1 MRYAKRVGRRSL
13 PGRPA
18 RLAATAIVMAMAMAA
33 CGGGDDSTGG
43 GGGGGEAGGPK
54 APATIPELTSD
65 PLTLKFIWFEWPPAQ
80 ALEDFAN
87 AEYTKDRPN
96 VSIEVNTVPNAN
108 WHDAMFTQFAARK
121 TSFDIPIL
129 DSQHIGEA
137 VTNGNILNLTD
148 FVKKNIDVKAYNP
161 YLLAAYGQYPQ
172 AETGKRDENASLY
185 GLPLLGDT
193 WTMIYRKDLIGDKP
207 PQTWDQMI
215 SVAKKCQQDN
225 PGVSGLAFHQSNG
238 SDAAAV
244 TYNTVNGVYG
254 GNLWNSK
261 KRQIEGVINN
271 QDGQEAMDVLV
282 NKMKPLTA
290 KGSGNWFIDE
300 VNASVAQGKAC
311 IAFNWIAA
319 SGGLLDPKQS
329 TLGTSRKQILDKLG
343 FATLPK
349 GKTDLV
355 PLGGMGMHVSA
366 YAAKSHQAEAL
377 NFMKWFEQ
385 ADVQKKW
392 AAAGGVPSRTDA
404 LESPEFLKAGPFN
417 QVYTDSVP
425 RMRDMWNVPEYARL
439 IDIENTNVNA
449 ALNGAKDPKAAID
462 DIAKEQQ
469 KILDAKGSGGGNG
482 L

>member
-1 MRYAKRVGRRSL
+1 M
-13 PGRPA
+13 
-18 RLAATAIVMAMAMAA
+18 
-33 CGGGDDSTGG
+33 
-43 GGGGGEAGGPK
+43 
-54 APATIPELTSD
+54 
-65 PLTLKFIWFEWPPAQ
+65 
-80 ALEDFAN
+80 
-87 AEYTKDRPN
+87 
-96 VSIEVNTVPNAN
+96 PNAN

-121 TSFDIPIL
+121 TDFDIAIL

-137 VTNGNILNLTD
+137 VTNGNILDLTD
-148 FVKKNIDVKAYNP
+148 FVNKNIDVKAYNP
-161 YLLAAYGQYPQ
+161 YLLAAYGQFPQ

-215 SVAKKCQQDN
+215 SVAEKCQADN
-225 PGVSGLAFHQSNG
+225 PGVSGLAFHQANG

-254 GNLWNSK
+254 GNLWNAK
-261 KRQIEGVINN
+261 DRKIEGVLND
-271 QDGQEAMDVLV
+271 QAGQEAMDVLV

-311 IAFNWIAA
+311 IAFQ
-319 SGGLLDPKQS
+319 LDRRERRPARPEAVDARHHRGSRFS
-329 TLGTSRKQILDKLG
+329 TSWV
-343 FATLPK
+343 LPPCRAQ
-349 GKTDLV
+349 KTNLV

-366 YAAKSHQAEAL
+366 YAAKANQAEAL

-385 ADVQKKW
+385 ADIQKKW

-404 LESPEFLKAGPFN
+404 LQSPEFLNASPFN
-417 QVYTDSVP
+417 QVYADSVP

-439 IDIENTNVNA
+439 VDIENTNVNA
-449 ALNGAKDPKAAID
+449 ALNGAKKPKEALD

-469 KILDAKGSGGGNG
+469 NVLDSSKGKGGGG